1 MSGPTRVIALLAAP
15 LALAACDS
23 NQETDHMT
31 QDMRMSDDM
40 TMSDE
45 MPMTDDAMSG
55 QTADA
60 AGVVTAIDNDAG
72 TVTIDHGPVA
82 SLDWPAMIMGFAAS
96 DEQRASVAEG
106 DQVSFSFRQ
115 TDGGYEILTLTKE

>member
-1 MSGPTRVIALLAAP
+1 MSGPTRVIALLTAP

-31 QDMRMSDDM
+31 QDMPMSDDM

-60 AGVVTAIDNDAG
+60 TGVVTAIDNDAG

-82 SLDWPAMIMGFAAS
+82 SLD
-96 DEQRASVAEG
+96 
-106 DQVSFSFRQ
+106 
-115 TDGGYEILTLTKE
+115 